1 MVNTVRNLLRTQSV
15 AGRPQSLY
23 GIPKRPTAKSK
34 RGSTAIEL
42 SLCYPHNSGPG
53 GCCGFYQPSY
63 ELVNSYQV
71 DANGSQPCVRLSLA
85 IYVFLRHEHTTVN
98 RVTYPVRSRQTNGLP
113 YLNGEYRAKPSV
125 TNKDEDKVSVN
136 DNSIAVD
143 PRCSLAP

>member
-1 MVNTVRNLLRTQSV
+1 MDANDNGNS
-15 AGRPQSLY
+15 GM
-23 GIPKRPTAKSK
+23 
-34 RGSTAIEL
+34 

-71 DANGSQPCVRLSLA
+71 DA
-85 IYVFLRHEHTTVN
+85 
-98 RVTYPVRSRQTNGLP
+98 NGLP

-143 PRCSLAP
+143 PRLDFAVGRLGIPYKDWGLACYGLGT